1 MHSVYKR
8 FEVKPSQYFPTL
20 VLLVLL
26 PSVPAFYMLP
36 HFTYPAIAIAVSYCV
51 FYSTLLTSITLYRL
65 APFHPLA
72 KYPGPFWA
80 KVSKLWGM
88 YAMSTGKYHE
98 TLRRLHDEYGLNV
111 RIGEF
116 LNRILSCAWLGTK
129 FLHLHRTK
137 RNINH
142 RHQRRLVC
150 PWRGRDA

>member
-1 MHSVYKR
+1 M
-8 FEVKPSQYFPTL
+8 PSQYLLTL

-36 HFTYPAIAIAVSYCV
+36 HFTCPTIAIVISYSV
-51 FYSTLLTSITLYRL
+51 FYSTLLTSIVLYRIS
-65 APFHPLA
+65 PFHPLA

-98 TLRRLHDEYGLNV
+98 ILRRLHEEYGVNV

-116 LNRILSCAWLGTK
+116 FDLILFCAQSGTQLLRQGQMK
-129 FLHLHRTK
+129 SQPSTSASSPLSSARTECLEVLCGT
-137 RNINH
+137 RE
-142 RHQRRLVC
+142 
-150 PWRGRDA
+150 